1 VIVASGDG
9 GWIHLGPHVA
19 EVLAS
24 QGFFVLGF
32 DVKAYLSGFTGSDR
46 GVRVEDVPGDF
57 AVLIDAAGRRRASR
71 PVLIGVSEGAA
82 LCVVAA
88 AHPDVKPRIAGVIG
102 LGLGDINELAWRW
115 KDAIIY
121 LTKGVP
127 HEPTFSSAAFI
138 DKVTP
143 VPLALVRAT
152 GDECVTSEESDRLAA
167 RARDPKRVWT
177 VRASNH
183 RFSDNLPEF
192 DARLAEALQWM
203 AAQQNGR

>member
-1 VIVASGDG
+1 M
-9 GWIHLGPHVA
+9 
-19 EVLAS
+19 
-24 QGFFVLGF
+24 
-32 DVKAYLSGFTGSDR
+32 
-46 GVRVEDVPGDF
+46 
-57 AVLIDAAGRRRASR
+57 
-71 PVLIGVSEGAA
+71 SEGAA
-82 LCVVAA
+82 LSVVAA

-152 GDECVTSEESDRLAA
+152 GDECVTSEESDRLTA